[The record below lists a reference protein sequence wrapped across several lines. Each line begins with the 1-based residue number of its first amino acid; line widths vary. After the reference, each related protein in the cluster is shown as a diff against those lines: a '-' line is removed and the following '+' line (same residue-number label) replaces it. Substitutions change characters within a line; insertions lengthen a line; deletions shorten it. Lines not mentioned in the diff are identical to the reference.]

1 MKHLAKVMSL
11 AVALAMTA
19 EMVPQAAAQT
29 RPPPAQQQTQGQQPQ
44 AQQKQNDH
52 SRAKGGPKHAH

>member
-11 AVALAMTA
+11 AVALGMTA
-19 EMVPQAAAQT
+19 EMAPQASEQT
-29 RPPPAQQQTQGQQPQ
+29 PLPAQQQTQGQQPQ

-52 SRAKGGPKHAH
+52 SRAAGGPKHAH

>member
-19 EMVPQAAAQT
+19 EMVS
-29 RPPPAQQQTQGQQPQ
+29 AQQQTQGQKPQ
-44 AQQKQNDH
+44 AQLKQDDH

>member
-19 EMVPQAAAQT
+19 EMVP
-29 RPPPAQQQTQGQQPQ
+29 AQQQTHGQQPQ